1 MKPNIFLI
9 IIQILCLLS
18 LIVAF
23 YLYIKGIIPFWLE
36 MAWIGIVTIISIID
50 IKDN

>member
-9 IIQILCLLS
+9 IIQILLLLS
-18 LIVAF
+18 LIVTF

-36 MAWIGIVTIISIID
+36 ITWIGIVTIISMID